1 MPDKKM
7 RLELHDFLNRDGI
20 CRHLE
25 KMAEKGW
32 LLEKMGG
39 LMWTYRRIS
48 PRKLKFALYY
58 SPTADEE
65 NAEAMEKQNAFYEMC
80 RHDGWEFAC
89 ADWGMQVFYNQ
100 RPDPVP
106 LETEPA
112 LEVDRIH
119 TTAMCWLVP
128 YWLIT
133 IPSFVLGIYRQLKR
147 YSNLLAMAAAQGVE
161 IPGLDSAWVVNRVI
175 LGLMY
180 LGSIAAYFFWYCRA
194 KKAAREGVF
203 LNPSGTFWPVLVVCL
218 LGLAFTL
225 LRL

>member
-1 MPDKKM
+1 MSDKKM

-58 SPTADEE
+58 SPTADAE
-65 NAEAMEKQNAFYEMC
+65 NAEALEKQNAFYEMC

-89 ADWGMQVFYNQ
+89 ADWSKQVFYNQ

-106 LETEPA
+106 LETDPV
-112 LEVDRIH
+112 LEIDRIH

-128 YWLIT
+128 YWLFAIS
-133 IPSFVLGIYRQLKR
+133 SFVLGIYRQLKR

-161 IPGLDSAWVVNRVI
+161 IPGLGSAWVVNRVI

-203 LNPSGTFWPVLVVCL
+203 LNPSGTFWPIVVLCL

-225 LRL
+225 LHP

>member
-1 MPDKKM
+1 MLNKKV
-7 RLELHDFLNRDGI
+7 RLELHVFLDRDGL

-25 KMAEKGW
+25 KMAQKGW
-32 LLEKMGG
+32 LVEKIGS

-48 PRKLKFALYY
+48 PQKLKFALYY

-65 NAEAMEKQNAFYEMC
+65 NAEALEKQNAFYEMC

-89 ADWGMQVFYNQ
+89 ADWGMQIFYNQ

-112 LEVDRIH
+112 LELDRIH

-133 IPSFVLGIYRQLKR
+133 ISFFVLGIYQQLKR
-147 YSNLLAMAAAQGVE
+147 YRNLLAMAAVQGVE
-161 IPGLDSAWVVNRVI
+161 LPGMDPMWVADRVV

-180 LGSIAAYFFWYCRA
+180 LSSIAAYFRWYFRA

-203 LNPSGTFWPVLVVCL
+203 LNPSGTFRPVLVVCL
-218 LGLAFTL
+218 LGLVYGL
-225 LRL
+225 LHL

>member
-58 SPTADEE
+58 SPTWWWGIGGGMGEE
-65 NAEAMEKQNAFYEMC
+65 NAFWESGCEG
-80 RHDGWEFAC
+80 GWELGC
-89 ADWGMQVFYNQ
+89 GEWGMQVVYSQ
-100 RPDPVP
+100 RREAVRR
-106 LETEPA
+106 ERGRA
-112 LEVDRIH
+112 LEVDRIN

-128 YWLIT
+128 YWLFAIS
-133 IPSFVLGIYRQLKR
+133 SFVLGIYRQLKR

-161 IPGLDSAWVVNRVI
+161 IPGLGSAWVVNRVI

-180 LGSIAAYFFWYCRA
+180 LGSIAAYFRWYYRA

-225 LRL
+225 LHP

>member
-1 MPDKKM
+1 MSDKKM

-48 PRKLKFALYY
+48 PQKLKFALYY

-106 LETEPA
+106 L
-112 LEVDRIH
+112 
-119 TTAMCWLVP
+119 
-128 YWLIT
+128 
-133 IPSFVLGIYRQLKR
+133 
-147 YSNLLAMAAAQGVE
+147 
-161 IPGLDSAWVVNRVI
+161 
-175 LGLMY
+175 
-180 LGSIAAYFFWYCRA
+180 
-194 KKAAREGVF
+194 
-203 LNPSGTFWPVLVVCL
+203 
-218 LGLAFTL
+218 
-225 LRL
+225 